1 MADLN
6 FAGSYDGLHLPY
18 SPEAEQAVLG
28 AIILESNTFDK
39 VVDTLKSP
47 DYFYVSL
54 HKLIFAQMQEMV
66 GLGLNIDFVTLLER
80 LKQNKAFDESTGKS
94 YLFDLVD
101 NCPSISNAEEY
112 AKIIAEKYNV
122 RRLITASREIIDD
135 ATAGNEDPSVLIDS
149 AEQKIFDIRQG
160 NERHGLERINSV
172 ILQTFDRLDALNSE
186 TDNSM
191 KPIPTGIGDLDRMI
205 TGLNRSD
212 LIILAARPG
221 MGKTSFAL
229 NIARNVAC
237 KSKKTVAFF
246 SLEMSKEQLASRLLS
261 SEALIGGTKLRTGNL
276 TEEEW
281 SRLIPASDILSKTDL
296 YLDDTPGITIPEMK
310 SRLRRLHNL
319 DLVVIDYLQL
329 MSSGRK
335 IDSRVNEI
343 SEITRNLKILA
354 KEMNVPVIT
363 LSQLSR
369 AAEKRDDHRPQIADL
384 RDSGSI
390 EQDADIVLFLYREG
404 YYDKEGRKI
413 DSRVN
418 EISEITRNLKILAK
432 EMNVPVITL
441 SQLSRAAEKRDDHR
455 PQIADLRD
463 SGSIEQDADIVL
475 FLYREGYYDKEGG
488 EDSAAPT
495 ADMNSGECI
504 VAKNRHGETNIVKLH
519 WQGEFM
525 RFTGTDNRD
534 A

>member
-1 MADLN
+1 MAETT
-6 FAGSYDGLHLPY
+6 FTSSYDGLHMPY

-28 AIILESNTFDK
+28 AIILDSNVFDK
-39 VVDTLKSP
+39 VVDHIKQP
-47 DYFYVSL
+47 EYFYVAL
-54 HKLIFAQMQEMV
+54 HKLIFAQMQEMTS
-66 GLGLNIDFVTLLER
+66 LGQAIDFVTLLEK
-80 LKQNKAFDESTGKS
+80 LKQNKAFDETTGKT
-94 YLFDLVD
+94 YLMDLVN
-101 NCPSISNAEEY
+101 NCPSISNAEVY
-112 AKIIAEKYNV
+112 AKVIAEKYNI

-135 ATAGNEDPSVLIDS
+135 AAAGNDDPSVLIDS

-160 NERHGLERINSV
+160 NEKRGLERINSV
-172 ILQTFDRLDALNSE
+172 ILQTFDRLDSLNSE
-186 TDNSM
+186 TDNSL

-212 LIILAARPG
+212 LILLAARPG

-237 KSKKTVAFF
+237 KAKKTVAFF

-261 SEALIGGTKLRTGNL
+261 TEALISGTKLRTGKLN
-276 TEEEW
+276 EEEW
-281 SRLIPASDILSKTDL
+281 SRLIPASDVLSKAEL
-296 YLDDTPGITIPEMK
+296 YLDDTPGITISEMK

-319 DLVVIDYLQL
+319 DLVIIDYLQL
-329 MSSGRK
+329 MASGRR
-335 IDSRVNEI
+335 IENRVQEI

-369 AAEKRDDHRPQIADL
+369 AAEKRDDHRPQLADL

-404 YYDKEGRKI
+404 YYNKDKDG
-413 DSRVN
+413 D
-418 EISEITRNLKILAK
+418 
-432 EMNVPVITL
+432 
-441 SQLSRAAEKRDDHR
+441 Q
-455 PQIADLRD
+455 
-463 SGSIEQDADIVL
+463 
-475 FLYREGYYDKEGG
+475 
-488 EDSAAPT
+488 AAPA

-525 RFTGTDNRD
+525 RFTGTEARSE
-534 A
+534 